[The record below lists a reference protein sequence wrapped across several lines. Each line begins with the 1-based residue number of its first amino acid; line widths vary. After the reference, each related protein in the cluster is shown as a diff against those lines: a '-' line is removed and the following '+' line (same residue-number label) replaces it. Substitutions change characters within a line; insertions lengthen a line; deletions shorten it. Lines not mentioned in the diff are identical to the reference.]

1 MKVSSKT
8 FIIPFITAII
18 TAFLSFFVVSAQ
30 NEPLTNQ
37 KIEQIRGECL
47 STKNTLS
54 QLHASDAL
62 LRVNRGQI
70 YESMYTKLMDKF
82 NSRVANNK
90 LNNSDLERVAN
101 DYKTALDTFRY
112 NYKSYEEQLAKA
124 ISIDCSKQPTN
135 FYDAVV
141 SARSKRSIVNADIIK
156 LNQYIDQYQL
166 AIDQFEYIYLSSQES
181 E

>member
-8 FIIPFITAII
+8 FIIPFITAIFV
-18 TAFLSFFVVSAQ
+18 AFLSFFVVSAQ
-30 NEPLTNQ
+30 NVPLTNH

-70 YESMYTKLMDKF
+70 YESMYTKLMDRF

-90 LNNSDLERVAN
+90 LNNSDLERVTN
-101 DYKTALDTFRY
+101 DYTTALDTFRDD
-112 NYKSYEEQLAKA
+112 YKTYEEQLAKA

-135 FYDAVV
+135 FYDAVIL
-141 SARSKRSIVNADIIK
+141 ARSKRAIVNDDIIK

-166 AIDQFEYIYLSSQES
+166 VIEQFEYIFLSTQEG